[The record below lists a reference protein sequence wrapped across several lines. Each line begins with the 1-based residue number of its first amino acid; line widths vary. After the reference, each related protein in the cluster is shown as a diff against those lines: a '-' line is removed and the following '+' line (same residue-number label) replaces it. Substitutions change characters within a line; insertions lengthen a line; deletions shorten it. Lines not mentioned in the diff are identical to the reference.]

1 MSKKNFFKRL
11 RFKYNMI
18 ILNENTLE
26 EVFHIHVSRL
36 SLISALSLF
45 TLITFVLLS
54 LLILLTPLKN
64 MLPGYG
70 DVSIRTDVIQGAIKV
85 DSLEN
90 MIYSHNRQLNAL
102 KNIISGNISIDS
114 INSTPDSILSTYKGL
129 DLSASQSEENYINQY
144 EEENKY
150 NITTNVSNNS
160 TLLFIA
166 PLKGTVI
173 QQFAPEKQI
182 FGIDIISAKNQPVM
196 ACSDGTIIMMTS
208 NINGYD
214 IMIQHDNGVISIYK
228 HIQQSL
234 VKTGKQITGGEVIGF
249 THTPATNDLSTEIRF
264 ELWQNGVALNP
275 EEYII
280 M

>member
-173 QQFAPEKQI
+173 LQFAPEKQI

-249 THTPATNDLSTEIRF
+249 THTPETNDLSTEIRF